1 MIRIKVLVLIL
12 LAVVNCQLLSGETFS
27 ISGILTDE
35 ISKESIIS
43 ATIMLFNNDTFDK
56 NSMLKGV
63 YTNKYGF
70 YSLTNIKPGRY
81 FLNISSIGYK
91 RLIHEVLIDTSD
103 VKLNISLKTVDLLQD
118 ELLVVAD
125 KESSPT
131 KSIST
136 IYISPKFVSKM
147 PALGGEIDIF
157 RTLQLLPGIS
167 SASEM
172 SSGLYVRG
180 GSPDQNLV
188 LLDGVTV
195 YNPSHLA
202 GFISSFNNDA
212 IRDIRMIKGAFPAEY
227 GGRLS
232 SVLDLTMKE
241 GTREKL
247 SGSGGISLIS
257 SKLTLEGPIDEKSS
271 FMISGRRFYFDLLL
285 SLFDDAPSYY
295 FYDVNAKAN
304 YKLSD
309 NDHLYVSGY
318 FATDVFGV
326 NDEFDNSDVGIDWGN
341 KTANIRWMHIVN
353 PELFTNFSLIY
364 TDYSFNSNIS
374 ESDLN
379 FNSISRIKDIV
390 LKGDLQYL
398 AYDNHIIKSG
408 LDITWHNFLS
418 GANFNDIDLSMESDL
433 LGTKEI
439 NTFDIATYIQD
450 EWKVSDKLDFNFGVR
465 TYYFQQ
471 GNYFDIEP
479 RLSGTYLLDNGI
491 RLKAALAVA
500 NQYLHLV
507 VRNNISLPTD
517 LWFPSTENIKPS
529 RSIQGVFGFETKVF
543 DDSYLF
549 SFETYYKSMRNLLEF
564 KDDAVFTLGIPLED
578 QFTSGD
584 GEAYGFEFFLNKRV
598 GNFTGWIGYTL
609 AWTIRQFDDLNKGRP
624 FFPRYDRRHDISLT
638 LNYELGKSWELGL
651 AWIFGSGQAF
661 TLPTSAYHDNISGYN
676 QVRYNFSERN
686 GVRAPSYHRLDLNFM
701 HKFEMYNIPW
711 VFSINIFNAYSRRN
725 PFALYLG
732 YDYSTFGE
740 ETKTV
745 KQITLFPIIPTFGLS
760 FEF

>member
-1 MIRIKVLVLIL
+1 
-12 LAVVNCQLLSGETFS
+12 
-27 ISGILTDE
+27 
-35 ISKESIIS
+35 
-43 ATIMLFNNDTFDK
+43 
-56 NSMLKGV
+56 
-63 YTNKYGF
+63 
-70 YSLTNIKPGRY
+70 
-81 FLNISSIGYK
+81 
-91 RLIHEVLIDTSD
+91 
-103 VKLNISLKTVDLLQD
+103 
-118 ELLVVAD
+118 
-125 KESSPT
+125 
-131 KSIST
+131 
-136 IYISPKFVSKM
+136 
-147 PALGGEIDIF
+147 
-157 RTLQLLPGIS
+157 
-167 SASEM
+167 M

-491 RLKAALAVA
+491 RLKAALTVA

-609 AWTIRQFDDLNKGRP
+609 A
-624 FFPRYDRRHDISLT
+624 
-638 LNYELGKSWELGL
+638 
-651 AWIFGSGQAF
+651 
-661 TLPTSAYHDNISGYN
+661 
-676 QVRYNFSERN
+676 
-686 GVRAPSYHRLDLNFM
+686 
-701 HKFEMYNIPW
+701 
-711 VFSINIFNAYSRRN
+711 
-725 PFALYLG
+725 
-732 YDYSTFGE
+732 
-740 ETKTV
+740 
-745 KQITLFPIIPTFGLS
+745 
-760 FEF
+760 